1 MLQYKE
7 SAAER
12 ENSIRAAFNY
22 YTQQLVFGDS
32 YLLTASKEDRKRMI
46 RSDQLPTLTAVI
58 TSDLD
63 LRDLYRNQI
72 LTAMDD
78 ARAEVLFQMKQQKP
92 EFEDTILF
100 IKEAYAASEDWF
112 ALIPKEDLDEA
123 MNAVSIER

>member
-1 MLQYKE
+1 
-7 SAAER
+7 
-12 ENSIRAAFNY
+12 
-22 YTQQLVFGDS
+22 
-32 YLLTASKEDRKRMI
+32 MI